1 MQFSILAM
9 QTSIRRLAA
18 SLTVLPVKCLTP
30 NVWDN
35 KGLKPAEPQIKEFWR
50 MLLIDCLQTT
60 GYSCGSS
67 LRGVGDMQVLRP
79 VVAAVLVLAIGITP
93 GWGAT
98 GPAFGTVVAADGAI
112 VSGGNLSAGTTVF
125 GGDRLYTTGTGSV
138 QVRAGAAR
146 LLLSGDSAAVL
157 AKDEISPA
165 ASLTRG
171 TAIFSTATSKAFVMH
186 VGSMVIR
193 SETDQPTVAQVTVV
207 GPKQLMVRSTRGSVS
222 VAVDDDVRVI
232 PEGMAYRIILD
243 PTEAEL
249 AAADAASADQD
260 PQGVGSGRR
269 AGRPRRAGRNR
280 FIWFAIGLTA
290 IITFLAVQEALE
302 SPDRPQ

>member
-1 MQFSILAM
+1 
-9 QTSIRRLAA
+9 
-18 SLTVLPVKCLTP
+18 
-30 NVWDN
+30 
-35 KGLKPAEPQIKEFWR
+35 
-50 MLLIDCLQTT
+50 
-60 GYSCGSS
+60 
-67 LRGVGDMQVLRP
+67 MQVLRP
-79 VVAAVLVLAIGITP
+79 AIAAILVVAMGLTP
-93 GWGAT
+93 GWGAS
-98 GPAFGTVVAADGAI
+98 GPAFGTVVAAEGAN
-112 VSGGNLSAGTTVF
+112 VGGGSLSAGTTVF
-125 GGDRLYTTGTGSV
+125 GGDRLFTTTTGSV

-157 AKDEISPA
+157 AKEESSPA

-171 TAIFSTATSKAFVMH
+171 TAVFSTATSKAFAMH

-193 SETDQPTVAQVTVV
+193 PGTDAPTVAQVTVV

-232 PEGMAYRIILD
+232 PEGMAYRIVLD

-249 AAADAASADQD
+249 AAADAADQD

-280 FIWFAIGLTA
+280 FVWFVIGA
-290 IITFLAVQEALE
+290 GAVITFFALSEAME
-302 SPDRPQ
+302 SPDRPNH

>member
-1 MQFSILAM
+1 
-9 QTSIRRLAA
+9 
-18 SLTVLPVKCLTP
+18 
-30 NVWDN
+30 
-35 KGLKPAEPQIKEFWR
+35 
-50 MLLIDCLQTT
+50 
-60 GYSCGSS
+60 
-67 LRGVGDMQVLRP
+67 MQVLRAAIAAIL
-79 VVAAVLVLAIGITP
+79 VVAMGFTP
-93 GWGAT
+93 GWGAS
-98 GPAFGTVVAADGAI
+98 GPAFGTVVAAEGAN
-112 VSGGNLSAGTTVF
+112 VGGGSLSAGTTVF
-125 GGDRLYTTGTGSV
+125 GGDRLFTTSTGSV

-157 AKDEISPA
+157 AKEESSPA

-171 TAIFSTATSKAFVMH
+171 TAVFSTATSKAFAMH

-193 SETDQPTVAQVTVV
+193 PGTDAPTVAQVTVV

-232 PEGMAYRIILD
+232 PEGMAYRIVLD

-249 AAADAASADQD
+249 ASADAVDQD

-280 FIWFAIGLTA
+280 FVWFVIGAGA
-290 IITFLAVQEALE
+290 IITFFALSEAME
-302 SPDRPQ
+302 SPDRPNH

>member
-1 MQFSILAM
+1 MQ
-9 QTSIRRLAA
+9 
-18 SLTVLPVKCLTP
+18 P
-30 NVWDN
+30 
-35 KGLKPAEPQIKEFWR
+35 
-50 MLLIDCLQTT
+50 
-60 GYSCGSS
+60 
-67 LRGVGDMQVLRP
+67 LRP
-79 VVAAVLVLAIGITP
+79 VIAAILVIAMGFTP

-98 GPAFGTVVAADGAI
+98 GPEFGTVVAAEGAN
-112 VSGGNLSAGTTVF
+112 VGGGHLSAGTTVF
-125 GGDRLYTTGTGSV
+125 GGDRLFTTGTGSV

-157 AKDEISPA
+157 AKDAISPA

-193 SETDQPTVAQVTVV
+193 PETDQPTVAQVTVV
-207 GPKQLMVRSTRGSVS
+207 GPKQLLVRSTRGSVS

-249 AAADAASADQD
+249 AAADAASAADQD

-280 FIWFAIGLTA
+280 FVWFAIGITA
-290 IITFLAVQEALE
+290 IITGLALSEALE
-302 SPDRPQ
+302 SPDRP

>member
-1 MQFSILAM
+1 MQPLRSVIAAILV
-9 QTSIRRLAA
+9 I
-18 SLTVLPVKCLTP
+18 
-30 NVWDN
+30 
-35 KGLKPAEPQIKEFWR
+35 
-50 MLLIDCLQTT
+50 
-60 GYSCGSS
+60 
-67 LRGVGDMQVLRP
+67 
-79 VVAAVLVLAIGITP
+79 AIGITP

-98 GPAFGTVVAADGAI
+98 GPALGTVVAAEGANI
-112 VSGGNLSAGTTVF
+112 GGGNLSVGTTVF
-125 GGDRLYTTGTGSV
+125 GGDKIFTIGTGSV

-146 LLLSGDSAAVL
+146 LLLSGDSAAIL

-171 TAIFSTATSKAFVMH
+171 TAVFSTATSKAFVMH

-193 SETDQPTVAQVTVV
+193 PGTDNPTVAQVTVV

-232 PEGMAYRIILD
+232 PEGMAYRIVLD

-249 AAADAASADQD
+249 AAADAAADQD

-269 AGRPRRAGRNR
+269 VGRPRRAGRNR
-280 FIWFAIGLTA
+280 FVWFAIGATA
-290 IITFLAVQEALE
+290 VVTFLALSEALE
-302 SPDRPQ
+302 SADRPNH